1 MKLKE
6 GRCKSDT
13 AACHRAVTLSHEFI
27 YLFIYLYIYLFIVV
41 VFMVLLG
48 V

>member
-27 YLFIYLYIYLFIVV
+27 YLYIYLFIVV